1 MNGKTFLDTNIVV
14 YAHDRTSG
22 EKYKIAK
29 EIFEKLWKERRGILS
44 TQVLQEFFYIATI
57 KIRDPL
63 SLLKAKEVVEKLLHW
78 QVVVNDGRNILQ
90 AIEIHKKY
98 KYSFWDSLIVQA
110 AISGEAEVL
119 LTEDLQNGQVIDSVK
134 IVNPFE

>member
-1 MNGKTFLDTNIVV
+1 MNGKTFVDTNIVV

-29 EIFEKLWKERRGILS
+29 EIFEKLW
-44 TQVLQEFFYIATI
+44 
-57 KIRDPL
+57 
-63 SLLKAKEVVEKLLHW
+63 
-78 QVVVNDGRNILQ
+78 
-90 AIEIHKKY
+90 
-98 KYSFWDSLIVQA
+98 
-110 AISGEAEVL
+110 AEVL

>member
-63 SLLKAKEVVEKLLHW
+63 SLLKAREVVEKLLHW

-98 KYSFWDSLIVQA
+98 KYSFWDSLIIQA

-119 LTEDLQNGQVIDSVK
+119 LTENLQNGQVIDSVK